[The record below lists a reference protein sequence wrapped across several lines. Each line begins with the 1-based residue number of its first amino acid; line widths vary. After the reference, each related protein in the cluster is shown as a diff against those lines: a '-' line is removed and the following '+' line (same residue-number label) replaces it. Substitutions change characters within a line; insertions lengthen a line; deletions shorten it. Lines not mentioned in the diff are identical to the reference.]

1 MQRIRSS
8 QPVRKVRRGVS
19 NVTGRYPSV
28 KMGVSIQFESQH
40 VELWGMYTMERDDDV
55 LEYFDQPTRI
65 QLHYHARSGRKTSPW
80 HTPDF
85 CVVRRDGAGFEEWKP
100 ATALDQLAIRMPERY
115 QRHGAGGWRCPPG
128 EAVAHALGLY
138 YRVRTSAAY
147 HPFYIQN
154 LKFLQ
159 DFWTHACHV
168 DAGQEA
174 QVFAALSA
182 YPGVSVA
189 ALLDAHPHLSVDV
202 VWALRTA
209 RRLYTDLS
217 AASLRDWDHVFLYQ
231 SEAAGHA
238 ALRQAEQMR
247 LATPLASRLLWDGRL
262 WAAEVEGRT
271 GTLRPEVGA
280 MFRLASEHF
289 PRLVALG
296 QITPEGPATPSPL
309 RESAREVFAHAGP
322 KAWEA
327 ANRRWR
333 EILAYTRGA
342 AITVTARSIQ
352 NWMAAFR
359 RAETASGCGY
369 LGLLDHVARRGN
381 RTTRVPE
388 ASRELLREYLTTHY
402 AVPQA
407 TRAAGVYRLYR
418 EACAQ
423 QGSPPVGERTFDRE
437 RARLPSQEVTTRRRG
452 KRAAYAAQPFYY

>member
-1 MQRIRSS
+1 
-8 QPVRKVRRGVS
+8 
-19 NVTGRYPSV
+19 
-28 KMGVSIQFESQH
+28 
-40 VELWGMYTMERDDDV
+40 MERDDDV

-85 CVVRRDGAGFEEWKP
+85 FVVRRDGAGFEEWKP
-100 ATALDQLAIRMPERY
+100 TAALDHLAIRMPERY

-128 EAVAHALGLY
+128 EAVAHALGLS
-138 YRVRTSAAY
+138 YRVRTSAEY
-147 HPFYIQN
+147 PPFYIQN

-159 DFWTHACHV
+159 DFWTHTCHV

-174 QVFAALSA
+174 QVRAALTA

-189 ALLDAHPHLSVDV
+189 ALLDAHPHVSVDV
-202 VWALRTA
+202 VWALLTA
-209 RRLYTDLS
+209 HRLYTDLS
-217 AASLRDWDHVFLYQ
+217 AASLMHWEHVFLYQ
-231 SEAAGHA
+231 GEAEGHA
-238 ALRQAEQMR
+238 AVWQAEQMR

-262 WAAEVEGRT
+262 WEAEVEGST
-271 GTLRPEVGA
+271 VTLRPEVGA
-280 MFRLASEHF
+280 RFRLASDHF
-289 PRLVALG
+289 QRLVDLG

-309 RESAREVFAHAGP
+309 REAAREALAQAGP
-322 KAWEA
+322 KALEA
-327 ANRRWR
+327 ANRRWH
-333 EILAYTRGA
+333 EILAYTRGE

-359 RAETASGCGY
+359 RAETAFGCGY

-388 ASRELLREYLTTHY
+388 ASRALRREYLTTHD

-407 TRAAGVYRLYR
+407 KRAAGVYRLYR
-418 EACAQ
+418 EACAR
-423 QGSPPVGERTFDRE
+423 QGLPPVGERPLYRE
-437 RARLPSQEVTTRRRG
+437 RARWPSQEVTTRRRG